1 MLNHIAEKSMCFSVV
16 GINTDPKVGQ
26 FLRELMQETL
36 AGNLVNIDIIIQ
48 PEIDNPFDPKAIAV
62 HLNAVKVGYIARADQ
77 QHFNFNGKDCFGAK
91 IVHWGVTQNNEAV
104 FLYVQPYF

>member
-1 MLNHIAEKSMCFSVV
+1 MCFSVV
-16 GINTDPKVGQ
+16 GINTDPKVVQ
-26 FLRELMQETL
+26 FLRELMRETL
-36 AGNLVNIDIIIQ
+36 AGNSVNIDIIIQ

-62 HLNAVKVGYIARADQ
+62 HLNTVKIGYIARADQ
-77 QHFNFNGKDCFGAK
+77 QHFYFNGKEHLRAM